1 MYPIQASGGRRY
13 GLKMVCLITVFTAYA
28 LIFNGCS
35 KKGEKTPAG
44 APQGS
49 ATALNAGKEHFEKG
63 VQLSLKRQYDDAI
76 KEYEESLKI
85 NPKSPEAYN
94 NLGFAYYDKGD
105 FDKAVDNQKKALE
118 LNPNLE
124 NAYYGLAQ
132 ALEKKGDKAGALN
145 NWKEFMKRS
154 EPHSKWWMQA
164 QAHIK
169 NLEQTK
175 TKGKANAKDKR

>member
-1 MYPIQASGGRRY
+1 MHPIKVSGRRRY
-13 GLKMVCLITVFTAYA
+13 GLKMVCLIAVFAAYA

-35 KKGEKTPAG
+35 KKGEKTP
-44 APQGS
+44 QGS
-49 ATALNAGKEHFEKG
+49 APALSAGKEHFEKG
-63 VQLSLKRQYDDAI
+63 VQFSLKRQYDDAI

-105 FDKAVDNQKKALE
+105 FDKAADNQKKALE
-118 LNPNLE
+118 LNPNLG
-124 NAYYGLAQ
+124 NAYYGLAR

-169 NLEQTK
+169 NLEQPK
-175 TKGKANAKDKR
+175 TNGKTKDKR